1 MPETAQPIGRS
12 LNFQIPLAKHLTER
26 RGEAFEWGMTDCVM
40 FALDCLD
47 LVLESPL
54 VRPVLGYTDRAGALA
69 AQNAHPFLESIAAQ
83 TALDKIRPYMRLTGD
98 IAYCPHDDG
107 LPSVFVIE
115 GGNAWTVWCDDTPSN
130 TRRYCGIQAIPARLL
145 PWDKYQLYRVGHS
158 I

>member
-1 MPETAQPIGRS
+1 MPETAQPIRRS

-26 RGEAFEWGMTDCVM
+26 RGDAFEWGMSDCVM

-83 TALDKIRPYMRLTGD
+83 TRLKEINPAMRQTGD
-98 IAYCPHDDG
+98 MAYCTHDDG

-115 GGNAWTVWCDDTPSN
+115 GGNAWTVWCDDMPAP
-130 TRRYCGIQAIPARLL
+130 RVGYAGIQAIPARLL
-145 PWDKYQLYRVGHS
+145 PWEKYRLFRVGS
-158 I
+158 V